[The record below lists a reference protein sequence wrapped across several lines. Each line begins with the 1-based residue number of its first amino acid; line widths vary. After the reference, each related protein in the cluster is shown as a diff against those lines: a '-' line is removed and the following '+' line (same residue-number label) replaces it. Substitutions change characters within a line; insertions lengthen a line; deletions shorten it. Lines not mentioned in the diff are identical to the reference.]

1 MEFSSRIIEEAV
13 REFSQLPGVGK
24 KTALRFVLH
33 VLKKDQSAVQNFSN
47 AILRLRNETCFCK
60 SCHNISDK
68 EECEICANSSRDASL
83 VCVVQDIRDV
93 MAIENTNSYKG
104 KFHVLGGIISPM
116 DGVGPSN
123 LNIESLVEKVSQGNV
138 KEVIIALN
146 STMEGETTAFYIFK
160 RISNY
165 SVEISTIARGIP
177 VGDELEYA
185 DEITL
190 GRSMQNR
197 IPYTNQSIAK

>member
-33 VLKKDQSAVQNFSN
+33 VLKKDKSAAQNFSN

-60 SCHNISDK
+60 SCHNVSDK

-123 LNIESLVEKVSQGNV
+123 LNIESLVEKVAQGNV